1 MTTSWKSSAWVNVS
15 QEPGTLI
22 LRLCGELDITSCD
35 VIKPAVMAAIP
46 SAYTVILDLGDLTF
60 CDSSGI
66 AMFIAAHEN
75 AKAHGAVLAVRGIR
89 PPVRRVFEIAHL
101 DDLIE
106 LIE

>member
-60 CDSSGI
+60 CDSSGV
-66 AMFIAAHEN
+66 AMFVAASE
-75 AKAHGAVLAVRGIR
+75 KARAEGVVLTVGNLQPSVARVFEASGIGAVLDIT
-89 PPVRRVFEIAHL
+89 E
-101 DDLIE
+101 
-106 LIE
+106 